1 MPSVKI
7 AWNKSTY
14 DNVEIGDL
22 KTGLDFKKKCQ
33 ELTGVPPER
42 QKVMGLGAGLL
53 KDDADLSSLK
63 VKQGQLVRVMGSTE
77 PVPEAPK
84 EKIVFIEDAVKEGGE
99 VGEMTYYPAGLE
111 NLGNTCYMNSVVE
124 TLRYVPELRQS
135 LDTFDQS
142 NVSDLYEKDKTLTVE
157 LKNLLNNLD
166 SKHESFAPITF
177 LNALRTAYPQFAEK
191 DRNELGEFY
200 AQQDSDEFLT
210 NLLGSLENTLRQN
223 DKNIIK
229 ELFEGEFE
237 VKLQCTECEE
247 PPVVT
252 KESWK
257 KLSCFISQQI
267 NNLPFGLQKSLEGTV
282 EKESQTLGRVAVYS
296 KIQRI
301 SKLPNYLVINF
312 VRFFWKQKQQLKAK
326 VLREVQFPSIL
337 DVFDLCSEEYKS
349 KLKPVREKM
358 RELREEEMKKKKE
371 ESLAGTSQANKK
383 QKTENQKDLT
393 PLYQVEESGWYEL
406 YAVVTHKGRAA
417 NEGHYVGWVKTES
430 GQWLEFDDDDVTAV
444 TEEDIKKLSGG
455 GDWHVSYICLYRK
468 CRTAP

>member
-1 MPSVKI
+1 M
-7 AWNKSTY
+7 
-14 DNVEIGDL
+14 
-22 KTGLDFKKKCQ
+22 
-33 ELTGVPPER
+33 
-42 QKVMGLGAGLL
+42 
-53 KDDADLSSLK
+53 
-63 VKQGQLVRVMGSTE
+63 
-77 PVPEAPK
+77 
-84 EKIVFIEDAVKEGGE
+84 
-99 VGEMTYYPAGLE
+99 
-111 NLGNTCYMNSVVE
+111 
-124 TLRYVPELRQS
+124 
-135 LDTFDQS
+135 
-142 NVSDLYEKDKTLTVE
+142 
-157 LKNLLNNLD
+157 
-166 SKHESFAPITF
+166 
-177 LNALRTAYPQFAEK
+177 
-191 DRNELGEFY
+191 
-200 AQQDSDEFLT
+200 
-210 NLLGSLENTLRQN
+210 
-223 DKNIIK
+223 
-229 ELFEGEFE
+229 
-237 VKLQCTECEE
+237 
-247 PPVVT
+247 T